1 MTSLVSKLK
10 EILMKRIAFALVGLV
25 ALVGFAAAARGAD
38 EHRVDPVHSSVVFR
52 VTHMGIGAV
61 YGRFNDFGG
70 TVALDE
76 GDPAKS
82 AVNFEI
88 QVAGVDT
95 HQEKRDAHL
104 KSPDFFNAKQY
115 PTITF
120 KSTAVKK
127 SEKPNTLD
135 VTGDLTMHGTTKS
148 ITVPVEIIGKG
159 QFMGARVGIESIFT
173 VKMSEFGFKGN
184 PGVGD
189 EVKLLVALE
198 AAKL

>member
-1 MTSLVSKLK
+1 MS
-10 EILMKRIAFALVGLV
+10 RIAV
-25 ALVGFAAAARGAD
+25 ALIALIGLASQARAAD
-38 EHRVDPVHSSVVFR
+38 EHKVDPVHSSVVFR
-52 VTHMGIGAV
+52 VTHAGIGAV
-61 YGRFNDFGG
+61 YGRFNDFTG
-70 TVALDE
+70 TLAMDDA
-76 GDPAKS
+76 DPSKS
-82 AVNFEI
+82 AVNFEV
-88 QVAGVDT
+88 QVNSVDT

-127 SEKPNTLD
+127 SDKPNTLD
-135 VTGDLTMHGTTKS
+135 VTGDLTMHGTTRS
-148 ITVPVEIIGKG
+148 ITLPVEIVGKG
-159 QFMGARVGIESIFT
+159 NFMGQSRVGVESIFT
-173 VKMSEFGFKGN
+173 VKMTDFGFKGN